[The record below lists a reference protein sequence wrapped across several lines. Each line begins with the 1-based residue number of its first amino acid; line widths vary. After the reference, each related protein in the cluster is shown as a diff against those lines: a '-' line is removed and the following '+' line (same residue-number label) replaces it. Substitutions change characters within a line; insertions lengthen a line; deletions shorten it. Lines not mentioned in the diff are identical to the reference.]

1 MSDTASEATGQAPA
15 PPVTAPAAS
24 EVTVPAP
31 PTTPPLP
38 APAPAPPQPRPSLAT
53 RISGMRPTTALTL
66 GAVAGAALVALAWV
80 GTTID
85 FADAPDTF
93 TTTGGIFLMDPD
105 GFTND
110 SGSCTG
116 DDGYDDLDAG
126 TEVTISDA
134 SGTVVAADSLTT
146 GEVVGT
152 TCLFKFTVHGIPAG
166 SKLYRVEV
174 SHRGDLTKTEAE
186 LRKGDI
192 AFTLGG

>member
-1 MSDTASEATGQAPA
+1 MSDAASEATGQAPA
-15 PPVTAPAAS
+15 PPVDAPAVS
-24 EVTVPAP
+24 EVAVPDP

-38 APAPAPPQPRPSLAT
+38 APAPPQTRPSLAT
-53 RISGMRPTTALTL
+53 RIGGMRPATALAV

-85 FADAPDTF
+85 FADDPDTF
-93 TTTGGIFLMDPD
+93 TTTGGIFLMDPE
-105 GFTND
+105 GFTD
-110 SGSCTG
+110 DGGSCTG
-116 DDGYDDLDAG
+116 DDGYDDLDVG

-152 TCLFKFTVHGIPAG
+152 SCLFKFTVHGIPAG